1 MNTSPTPGRSP
12 LPGPP
17 ATPAPAPGLAA
28 GDGRSSGSVP
38 SAGAGPEFF
47 PPPLPVPPVAG
58 LCTLNQAIQPG
69 MAVEECVA
77 WLKRLHTLFRDLHL
91 ILVGR
96 ITSEPCFEL
105 KTAFSLHA
113 WLCAEQATALRN
125 RVSELREPPLGLD
138 LPPEPGLAWAL
149 DELRAAP
156 GTALFCTALYGAV
169 LPTLRQSLVSYCA
182 VSQPLAD
189 APSLRLVRHALLDLD
204 DMLDFGRRL
213 LLGWEQLAPPPCD
226 PSLASTWTGELQQ
239 AFSASGLLAGTHRP
253 PGADPS
259 PDSTIAPQPPLPA
272 RRFSQTPWQFD
283 PLPRRDARFRD
294 PYNGGVNPEAFLYDP
309 AFLARDKT
317 LMLFYKRLRE
327 IDVPEMMA
335 SILVESRD
343 KPWEFLHAMTRQL
356 WDEARHSLM
365 GQVGFVA
372 LGIDWTQIPVNFT
385 WSLNLNTQLT
395 AQERHA
401 VLFFIEQGL
410 MPRTGKRFEWE
421 VAQQSGV
428 PLAATF
434 QDFDWA
440 DEVLHAQIGREWYVT
455 DFPDLNHAL
464 AYGDRC
470 WSRVMSHWRE
480 YLDQGLTQHH
490 NWWPDVYRQ
499 ACQVWNT
506 PPDPGT
512 LAFRENYSQ
521 LRADLKEFSSSD

>member
-1 MNTSPTPGRSP
+1 
-12 LPGPP
+12 
-17 ATPAPAPGLAA
+17 
-28 GDGRSSGSVP
+28 
-38 SAGAGPEFF
+38 
-47 PPPLPVPPVAG
+47 PPP
-58 LCTLNQAIQPG
+58 PG
-69 MAVEECVA
+69 
-77 WLKRLHTLFRDLHL
+77 
-91 ILVGR
+91 IG
-96 ITSEPCFEL
+96 
-105 KTAFSLHA
+105 
-113 WLCAEQATALRN
+113 
-125 RVSELREPPLGLD
+125 
-138 LPPEPGLAWAL
+138 WAL
-149 DELRAAP
+149 DELRAVP
-156 GTALFCTALYGAV
+156 GTALFCTAFYGTV
-169 LPTLRQSLVSYCA
+169 LPTLRASLVSYHA
-182 VSQPLAD
+182 TSQPLAD

-213 LLGWEQLAPPPCD
+213 LAGWEQLSPRPCD
-226 PSLASTWTGELQQ
+226 PALVITWSAELQQ
-239 AFSASGLLAGTHRP
+239 ALATSGLCTP
-253 PGADPS
+253 PSRNPAADDGS
-259 PDSTIAPQPPLPA
+259 VQGPDASSAAQPPLPQ

-283 PLPRRDARFRD
+283 PIPRRDARFRD
-294 PYNGGVNPEAFLYDP
+294 PYNAGVNPEAFLYDP
-309 AFLARDKT
+309 GFLPRDKT

-335 SILVESRD
+335 SILVESQG
-343 KPWEFLHAMTRQL
+343 KPWEFLRNMTRQL

-365 GQVGFVA
+365 GQVGFLA

-440 DEVLHAQIGREWYVT
+440 DEVLHAQIGRAWYVA

-470 WSRVMSHWRE
+470 WSRVMSHWQD
-480 YLDQGLTQHH
+480 YLDRGLTEHH

-499 ACQVWNT
+499 ASRVWNT
-506 PPDPGT
+506 PVDPVT
-512 LAFRENYSQ
+512 LASNENYSQ
-521 LRADLKEFSSSD
+521 LRADLKEISSAD